1 MIELQRH
8 VRARP
13 ETLFA
18 YFIDPAKYVT
28 WMGVEAVLDARP
40 GGIYRVRVPQGG
52 YAVGE
57 FVVVEPPR
65 RVVFTWGWEGDPSVP
80 PGSST
85 VTITL
90 TPTEDGTLVRLLHDG
105 LPDSASAALH
115 RQGWERYLERL
126 ATAGSGGHPGPDVP

>member
-1 MIELQRH
+1 MIEVQRH

-18 YFIDPAKYVT
+18 YFTDPVKYAA

-40 GGIYRVRVPQGG
+40 GGIYRVRVPQGN
-52 YAVGE
+52 YAVGT
-57 FVVVEPPR
+57 FVEVESPR
-65 RVVFTWGWEGDPSVP
+65 RVVFTWGWEGDPLVP

-90 TPTEDGTLVRLLHDG
+90 TPSGDGTLVRLVHEG
-105 LPDSASAALH
+105 LPDPASAELH
-115 RQGWERYLERL
+115 RQGWERYLTRL
-126 ATAGSGGHPGPDVP
+126 EAAGRGDDPGPDRP